1 MTFNDVIL
9 LIVAVGVILGGT
21 DKLMGNRFG
30 LGAKFE
36 EGFQSMGCLLY
47 TSACITDA
55 LAAMLAQ
62 GCLDKGDIKTTYGT
76 GCFMY
81 INLGDTVR
89 YSQNGLITVSSWQVD
104 NKICLLYTS
113 RCV

>member
-36 EGFQSMGCLLY
+36 EGFQSMGGL
-47 TSACITDA
+47 A
-55 LAAMLAQ
+55 LAVAGIVVLAPV
-62 GCLDKGDIKTTYGT
+62 L
-76 GCFMY
+76 
-81 INLGDTVR
+81 
-89 YSQNGLITVSSWQVD
+89 S
-104 NKICLLYTS
+104 
-113 RCV
+113 

>member
-36 EGFQSMGCLLY
+36 EGFQSMGGL
-47 TSACITDA
+47 A
-55 LAAMLAQ
+55 LAVAGIVVLAPVLSGWLQ
-62 GCLDKGDIKTTYGT
+62 PVLRQT
-76 GCFMY
+76 
-81 INLGDTVR
+81 R
-89 YSQNGLITVSSWQVD
+89 H
-104 NKICLLYTS
+104 
-113 RCV
+113 